1 MSNLTILPLLIPLLT
16 GTLLIFLRHQR
27 KWTRALSL
35 LSAILNIGVSLYIA
49 SLVYDKG
56 IMTLNMGGWAP
67 PYGIVFVADMF
78 AMILVVTTAVIGA
91 ACLIYA
97 FVTVEEEKER
107 HYFYVFFQF
116 LLVGVI
122 GSFLTGD
129 IFNLFVCF
137 EVMLISSYALIV
149 LGGKKRQLRESVKYL
164 LINIVSSAMFVT
176 AVAYLYGVTGTLN
189 MAHLSVRVAEAG
201 QGGMMTLIAILFLF
215 VFGMKAGLFLFFW
228 LPGSYIVPSP
238 VVTALFGALLT
249 KVGIYAIIRTFTLVF
264 YHDPGVTHTFIGILA
279 ALTMLLGVIGALAYR
294 DVSRILVY
302 NIVAGVGFIIFGLA
316 VANQASLE
324 GAIYYLTH
332 DMVAKALLF
341 LLGGVI
347 VAAAGT
353 DKLAK
358 MGGMIKD
365 YPMIGWLFL
374 LTTMS
379 LVGVP
384 PLSGF
389 IGKLMIVQGGL
400 ESGWYWTTA
409 VSLLMSLLVLLS
421 LIRVFMLVFWS
432 EGSLNRVRPEH
443 PLKLNAGHVIPIVGL
458 SLLVVLIG
466 VGAQWFYPYV
476 SMAAEVLMQPDLYI
490 EAVLKE

>member
-1 MSNLTILPLLIPLLT
+1 MSNLTIIPLLIPLTT
-16 GTLLIFLRHQR
+16 GALLVFFRNQRIWLRVISLISVFLNV
-27 KWTRALSL
+27 A
-35 LSAILNIGVSLYIA
+35 VSLYLA
-49 SLVYDKG
+49 YQVYHKG
-56 IMTLNMGGWAP
+56 IFTLNMGGWAP

-78 AMILVVTTAVIGA
+78 AMILVVTTTIIGA

-97 FVTVEEEKER
+97 FATVEEEKER
-107 HYFYVFFQF
+107 HYFYVFYQF

-122 GSFLTGD
+122 GSFMTGD

-149 LGGKKRQLRESVKYL
+149 LGGKKRQLRESLKYL

-176 AVAYLYGVTGTLN
+176 SIAYLYGVTGTLN

-201 QGGMMTLIAILFLF
+201 QGGMMTLVAILFLF

-228 LPGSYIVPSP
+228 LPGSYTVPSP

-249 KVGIYAIIRTFTLVF
+249 KVGIYAIIRTFTLIF
-264 YHDPGVTHTFIGILA
+264 YHDPGITHTFIGILA

-294 DVSRILVY
+294 DVNRILVY
-302 NIVAGVGFIIFGLA
+302 NIVAGVGFIVFGLA
-316 VANQASLE
+316 IANQSSLE

-341 LLGGVI
+341 LLGGI
-347 VAAAGT
+347 ITAAAGT
-353 DKLAK
+353 DKLSK
-358 MGGMIKD
+358 MGGMIKE
-365 YPMIGWLFL
+365 YPLIGWLFL
-374 LTTMS
+374 LTTIS

-389 IGKLMIVQGGL
+389 IGKLLIVQGGL
-400 ESGWYWTTA
+400 EGGWYWTTGI
-409 VSLLMSLLVLLS
+409 SLLMSLLVLLS
-421 LIRVFMLVFWS
+421 LIRVFLQVFWS
-432 EGSLNRVRPEH
+432 DNLHRVKPPQ
-443 PLKLNAGHVIPIVGL
+443 PLKLNAGLVTPVLGL
-458 SLLVVLIG
+458 GLLVILIG
-466 VGAQWFYPYV
+466 VCAQWLYPYV
-476 SMAAEVLMQPDLYI
+476 SMAAEVLMKPELYI